1 MPGKTHTQ
9 RQDGAFPLL
18 PVTQAQL
25 APVCLSHVDSS
36 SLKLELVAEQL
47 GALSLRDDPDT
58 VEFVVGLVEEE
69 SFEAEVSTS
78 LAADPAQMRESEE
91 YTADRIGEA
100 LSSACSKRKMTMVR
114 LSRAALPRV
123 NLRVDKILAVTTA
136 DAVDK
141 LLEETSVYQDK
152 VLAARRAAE
161 EAEAAAAAAAAE
173 EAAQSA
179 GNKLSPADEAKRK
192 AELLKASHPQY
203 GYLEEET
210 EADRLAREEAERAP
224 DKALLDPRQMSKKQ
238 RKKALEGVDLLA
250 LPNLNK
256 AHVDAAEKQRRAA
269 SASAAQAKKAR
280 DEADR
285 KKQKDDEKRKLEEKR
300 KKAQKVERKA

>member
-1 MPGKTHTQ
+1 M
-9 RQDGAFPLL
+9 
-18 PVTQAQL
+18 
-25 APVCLSHVDSS
+25 
-36 SLKLELVAEQL
+36 SLQELVAEQL

-69 SFEAEVSTS
+69 SFESEDRRSAILGILEAE
-78 LAADPAQMRESEE
+78 DDDM
-91 YTADRIGEA
+91 
-100 LSSACSKRKMTMVR
+100 
-114 LSRAALPRV
+114 
-123 NLRVDKILAVTTA
+123 TTA

-141 LLEETSVYQDK
+141 LLEETSRYRDK

-173 EAAQSA
+173 EAAQLA
-179 GNKLSPADEAKRK
+179 GHKLSPADEAKRK
-192 AELLKASHPQY
+192 AELLKQY

-224 DKALLDPRQMSKKQ
+224 DKALQDPRQMSKKQ

>member
-1 MPGKTHTQ
+1 M
-9 RQDGAFPLL
+9 
-18 PVTQAQL
+18 
-25 APVCLSHVDSS
+25 
-36 SLKLELVAEQL
+36 SLQELVAEQL

-69 SFEAEVSTS
+69 SFEAE
-78 LAADPAQMRESEE
+78 
-91 YTADRIGEA
+91 DRRSAILGMLEA
-100 LSSACSKRKMTMVR
+100 E
-114 LSRAALPRV
+114 
-123 NLRVDKILAVTTA
+123 DDDVTTA

-192 AELLKASHPQY
+192 AELLKQY

>member
-1 MPGKTHTQ
+1 M
-9 RQDGAFPLL
+9 
-18 PVTQAQL
+18 
-25 APVCLSHVDSS
+25 
-36 SLKLELVAEQL
+36 SLQELVAEQL
-47 GALSLRDDPDT
+47 GALALRDDEDT
-58 VEFVVGLVEEE
+58 VDFVVGLVEEE
-69 SFEAEVSTS
+69 SFESEDRRSAILGMLEADEDDSSTS
-78 LAADPAQMRESEE
+78 E
-91 YTADRIGEA
+91 
-100 LSSACSKRKMTMVR
+100 
-114 LSRAALPRV
+114 
-123 NLRVDKILAVTTA
+123 
-136 DAVDK
+136 AVDQ
-141 LLEETSVYQDK
+141 LLLATSAYQEK

-173 EAAQSA
+173 AAQSSEP
-179 GNKLSPADEAKRK
+179 KLSPADEAKRK
-192 AELLKASHPQY
+192 AELLKQY

-210 EADRLAREEAERAP
+210 EADRIAREREEAERAP
-224 DKALLDPRQMSKKQ
+224 DKALKDPSQMSKKQ

-250 LPNLNK
+250 LPNMNK

>member
-1 MPGKTHTQ
+1 M
-9 RQDGAFPLL
+9 
-18 PVTQAQL
+18 
-25 APVCLSHVDSS
+25 
-36 SLKLELVAEQL
+36 SLQELVAEQL

-69 SFEAEVSTS
+69 SFEAE
-78 LAADPAQMRESEE
+78 
-91 YTADRIGEA
+91 DRRSAILGMLEA
-100 LSSACSKRKMTMVR
+100 E
-114 LSRAALPRV
+114 
-123 NLRVDKILAVTTA
+123 DDDVTTA

>member
-1 MPGKTHTQ
+1 M
-9 RQDGAFPLL
+9 
-18 PVTQAQL
+18 
-25 APVCLSHVDSS
+25 
-36 SLKLELVAEQL
+36 SLQELVAEQL

-69 SFEAEVSTS
+69 SFESEDRRSAILGMLEAEE
-78 LAADPAQMRESEE
+78 D
-91 YTADRIGEA
+91 D
-100 LSSACSKRKMTMVR
+100 
-114 LSRAALPRV
+114 
-123 NLRVDKILAVTTA
+123 VTTA

-141 LLEETSVYQDK
+141 LLEETSIYQDK

-173 EAAQSA
+173 
-179 GNKLSPADEAKRK
+179 GRGGT
-192 AELLKASHPQY
+192 QY

-224 DKALLDPRQMSKKQ
+224 DKALQDPRQMSKKQ